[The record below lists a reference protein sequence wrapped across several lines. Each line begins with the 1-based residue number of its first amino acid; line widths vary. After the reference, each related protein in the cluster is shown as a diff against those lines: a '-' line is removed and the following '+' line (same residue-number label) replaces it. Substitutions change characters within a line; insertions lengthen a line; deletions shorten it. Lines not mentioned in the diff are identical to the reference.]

1 MIKGK
6 RVTKRCVWERVWER
20 VWNEREVGRGVT
32 GAYDHQCRNPPR
44 TADIVWV
51 GACTGDT
58 RPKAG
63 AGRPGRAAHLALG
76 LWSFYSVCYAGGSLP
91 SRARVKRAGS
101 ALQILKRELRWNI
114 LINLI
119 GCFDWCTVFGI
130 LG

>member
-1 MIKGK
+1 MIKDE
-6 RVTKRCVWERVWER
+6 RVTKRCVWERVWKR

-76 LWSFYSVCYAGGSLP
+76 LWSFYSVDYFGGSLS
-91 SRARVKRAGS
+91 SRARVKRADS
-101 ALQILKRELRWNI
+101 AFQIPNANARNI
-114 LINLI
+114 LIILI
-119 GCFDWCTVFGI
+119 GCFK
-130 LG
+130 